1 MRSRREIRIFHPGT
15 FYDTIT
21 GMWFWYA
28 LSVMVMWGLGDVI
41 AKKGLS
47 KISPVWNNI
56 LAVAFALVGWV
67 PFALWHGATL
77 TFGPTDL
84 VLAATISLLYL
95 TYYYAIERG
104 KIILTAALLS
114 TYQATSYVLSVLLLH
129 EQNTLFQN
137 LAVVIIIIGTFLIS
151 GEEMKKLLDNH
162 VREAIHRSWIFWGL
176 LGGFANGVGDFL
188 SKVGVVRVGP
198 YNFLLL
204 LALGYVL
211 TIGVNILF
219 DRRGLA
225 RSPLQHP
232 ALFFFTFLG
241 TALVELGIIPLSL
254 AFETGPASLITPIA
268 SASLGV
274 TIVLAWIFL
283 RERVTWIQML
293 GVITT
298 IGGLFLMRR

>member
-1 MRSRREIRIFHPGT
+1 MRSRREIWIFHPGT

-47 KISPVWNNI
+47 RISPVWNNI
-56 LAVAFALVGWV
+56 LAVGFALAGWV
-67 PFALWHGATL
+67 PFALFHGATL
-77 TFGPTDL
+77 RFDSTNL
-84 VLAATISLLYL
+84 ILAFTIALLYL

-104 KIILTAALLS
+104 KIILTATLLS
-114 TYQATSYVLSVLLLH
+114 TYQATSYILSVLILH

-137 LAVVIIIIGTFLIS
+137 LAVVIIIAGTFLIS
-151 GEEMKKLLDNH
+151 GEEMKKLLAD
-162 VREAIHRSWIFWGL
+162 RFRGMIHQSWIFWGL
-176 LGGFANGVGDFL
+176 LGGLANGIGDFL
-188 SKVGVVRVGP
+188 SKVGVMRVGP
-198 YNFLLL
+198 YDFLLL
-204 LALGYVL
+204 LAMGYVL

-219 DRRGLA
+219 DRKGLA
-225 RSPLQHP
+225 RSPVRHP
-232 ALFFFTFLG
+232 SLFFFTLVG
-241 TALVELGIIPLSL
+241 TAFVELGIVPMSL